1 MEKGK
6 MPHAEHD
13 AHLCYLENIGYLSDH
28 FDEYKKLVTDAS
40 FVCRHCGRSAA
51 REINLCMPE
60 KIRA

>member
-1 MEKGK
+1 MEKVK

-28 FDEYKKLVTDAS
+28 MDEYKKLVTDAS

-51 REINLCMPE
+51 
-60 KIRA
+60 K

>member
-1 MEKGK
+1 MEKVK

-28 FDEYKKLVTDAS
+28 MDEYKRLVTDAS

-51 REINLCMPE
+51 I
-60 KIRA
+60 